1 MRDSQPSEPPERAI
15 TGTLVGSLYDGEEDL
30 LTLHP
35 ADPPEDKRLSAWMT
49 AEGDAYVSLAA
60 WE

>member
-1 MRDSQPSEPPERAI
+1 MSNSRTPVQPERAI
-15 TGTLVGSLYDGEEDL
+15 TGMLVASLYEGEEDL

-35 ADPPEDKRLSAWMT
+35 ANPPEDKRLSAWMT
-49 AEGDAYVSLAA
+49 AEGDSYVSLAA